1 MAVKRGGLGK
11 GLDSLIPDNGKAA
24 EREKKVKIVEKVVEK
39 IVEKPSEIRLKI
51 NEIEPN
57 RDQPRKKFEE
67 EALQE
72 LADSIKQFGI
82 LQPLIVQER
91 GDYYEIIAG
100 DCGDV
105 SDRKYSERKSES
117 HGRSGGL

>member
-57 RDQPRKKFEE
+57 R
-67 EALQE
+67 
-72 LADSIKQFGI
+72 
-82 LQPLIVQER
+82 V
-91 GDYYEIIAG
+91 
-100 DCGDV
+100 
-105 SDRKYSERKSES
+105 
-117 HGRSGGL
+117 